1 MIADG
6 VLLSGVLLQMLMD
19 PNPPSRSASRDE
31 QLLPST
37 AEATSSPLLA
47 GLSSPIS
54 PFPSSTTTPAAP
66 PSTSSSPVTSS
77 SSTSPSAVPAKPPSL
92 AARVR
97 HRLRF
102 LFALL
107 TAVLF
112 GPLQL
117 IALSFH
123 SDDFNPLHH
132 ARSVSVHKSVHWST
146 HPVSVHR
153 VKRIGKYYGASVND
167 VMMSVMVAAIDRAT
181 ADSRSSMRTRSH
193 QPNMHFLV
201 PINVRPLLSLSA
213 SHRLGNLFAVLILPF
228 PVAASSRRGRLLRMT
243 RQMNGVKRSPLPLM
257 MFVGLWLT
265 TALLPS
271 RWSGS
276 LLDLYNDMCSGI
288 LTNNKSPS
296 DWLYCGGRRLEQW
309 VSWAPCRGRCGCSVT
324 LLSYAGS
331 MRVSVVMDKAVEERV
346 PGEELLRLY
355 EDEFQLLESG
365 VPLEFMPVV

>member
-1 MIADG
+1 M
-6 VLLSGVLLQMLMD
+6 
-19 PNPPSRSASRDE
+19 
-31 QLLPST
+31 
-37 AEATSSPLLA
+37 
-47 GLSSPIS
+47 
-54 PFPSSTTTPAAP
+54 
-66 PSTSSSPVTSS
+66 
-77 SSTSPSAVPAKPPSL
+77 PAKPPSL

-243 RQMNGVKRSPLPLM
+243 RQMNGVKRSPPATDDVRGAVAHHGTAAEPVEWLAAGPVQRHVQRHTDQQQEPERLAVLRRPSTGA
-257 MFVGLWLT
+257 VGEL
-265 TALLPS
+265 
-271 RWSGS
+271 G
-276 LLDLYNDMCSGI
+276 
-288 LTNNKSPS
+288 
-296 DWLYCGGRRLEQW
+296 
-309 VSWAPCRGRCGCSVT
+309 
-324 LLSYAGS
+324 
-331 MRVSVVMDKAVEERV
+331 AV
-346 PGEELLRLY
+346 
-355 EDEFQLLESG
+355 
-365 VPLEFMPVV
+365 